1 MTPEQLAT
9 KFQAMDFDNFI
20 NSALE
25 RVPSNLDTREGSLM
39 YDALAPAA
47 YVMAEMSLNVADT
60 VLNTFTQ
67 TASGEYLDYRAD
79 ERGIKREPATFA
91 EVSVTI
97 TDTNGHSLVANLG
110 DRFASIGAEP
120 IYYTLAKL
128 SNIAGQAI
136 LVAEIAGEIGNSY
149 VGQLLPISAIAGFG
163 NATID
168 EITIPARDQEKD
180 DELRN
185 RLLASNEVIAFGGNV
200 ADYIKYIVDM
210 ADVSAVQVYPTW
222 NGGGT
227 VKIALLNNQHLA
239 PSKTLIDKVQ
249 VAIDPSDISG
259 DGYGIAPVGHKVTIV
274 GPTLRTINVSVAIET
289 TSTVTVE
296 DVRQN
301 IEKSIADYFA
311 TVRGNWGN
319 IGPDNRTYNV
329 TLYRSQIIVSLLK
342 IDGVTNALNVK
353 FDGVDADTTIQT
365 DSKKEELPMLGT
377 VTVNG

>member
-1 MTPEQLAT
+1 
-9 KFQAMDFDNFI
+9 
-20 NSALE
+20 
-25 RVPSNLDTREGSLM
+25 
-39 YDALAPAA
+39 
-47 YVMAEMSLNVADT
+47 
-60 VLNTFTQ
+60 
-67 TASGEYLDYRAD
+67 
-79 ERGIKREPATFA
+79 
-91 EVSVTI
+91 
-97 TDTNGHSLVANLG
+97 
-110 DRFASIGAEP
+110 
-120 IYYTLAKL
+120 
-128 SNIAGQAI
+128 
-136 LVAEIAGEIGNSY
+136 
-149 VGQLLPISAIAGFG
+149 
-163 NATID
+163 
-168 EITIPARDQEKD
+168 
-180 DELRN
+180 
-185 RLLASNEVIAFGGNV
+185 
-200 ADYIKYIVDM
+200 
-210 ADVSAVQVYPTW
+210 
-222 NGGGT
+222 